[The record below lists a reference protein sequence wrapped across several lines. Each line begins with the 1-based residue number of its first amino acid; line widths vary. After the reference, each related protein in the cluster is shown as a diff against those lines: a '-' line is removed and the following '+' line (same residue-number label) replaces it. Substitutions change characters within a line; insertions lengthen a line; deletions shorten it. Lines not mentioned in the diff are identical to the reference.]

1 MHGTKIPQLLG
12 WYASRLAFGHAIFA
26 KTVLTRIISIVRV
39 PSLFPNKGN
48 TCNRD
53 DDAKR
58 SPLSVKRASG
68 FVFTGKTP
76 GAIEERSST
85 SFSGV
90 EEGENAFRV
99 VVFLLSSVNKK
110 AQDKGSSDGIV
121 KDF

>member
-12 WYASRLAFGHAIFA
+12 WYASRLPFGHTIFA
-26 KTVLTRIISIVRV
+26 KTVLTRIISTVRV

-68 FVFTGKTP
+68 FVFTGNTP
-76 GAIEERSST
+76 GAIEERSSI

-90 EEGENAFRV
+90 EEGKNAFRV
-99 VVFLLSSVNKK
+99 VDFSSFK
-110 AQDKGSSDGIV
+110 
-121 KDF
+121 